1 LLKPVDKAFT
11 MVMTEEIQLLLERVS
26 SLEAQAAENNRRLD
40 AGGFNPGD
48 MDVFWLIF
56 GGVLVFWMQA
66 GFAMLEVGTVHKKN
80 TKNILVKNFFDAS
93 IAALTWWAT
102 GNTLAGGG
110 GDDFTSDGKNG
121 FAGKYAFFYE
131 GHTDLKGHAEASWFF
146 AWTFAGAAATIVS
159 GAVAE
164 RCSFTA
170 YIIYAFVLS
179 GLVYP
184 PVVHMM
190 WANGK
195 FSAWRSL
202 SADDGSGGRLVG
214 DCGVIDFAGSGTV
227 HMVGGVAAFVAAA
240 FTGPRKN
247 RWDPGYV
254 LPYGNPVYQALGV
267 FILWTGWYGF
277 NCASTLAITNGYGAA
292 AAHVAV
298 TTTLAAGTACLSCT
312 LTGYAIKHIIDPG
325 LVNNGVLAGL
335 VSITSPCATCNYW
348 GAFII
353 GLIAGPLFVCASA
366 GVKMLQIDD
375 VVDAVAVHGVCGMWG
390 VIAAA
395 CFATPYYYGM
405 AYYSDRKE
413 DCAGIFYGGDG
424 GSMIAALGCIGTI
437 IAWVGGTMSIMFGT
451 LRALNLHRVSD
462 EIEEAGMDD
471 SKHGGC
477 IPDAFDNYSNKVSP
491 NLGS

>member
-1 LLKPVDKAFT
+1 MSTLAEEVAAL
-11 MVMTEEIQLLLERVS
+11 TEAVAAMADS
-26 SLEAQAAENNRRLD
+26 EATRQSDLNA
-40 AGGFNPGD
+40 
-48 MDVFWLIF
+48 FWLIF

-102 GNTLAGGG
+102 GNSLAGGG
-110 GDDFTSDGKNG
+110 GDTFTTDGSNG
-121 FAGKYAFFYE
+121 FAGKYAFFNE
-131 GHTDLKGHAEASWFF
+131 GHTSLKGFTDASWFF

-170 YIIYAFVLS
+170 YICYAIMLS
-179 GLVYP
+179 GFVYP

-190 WANGK
+190 WGNGK
-195 FSAWRSL
+195 FSAWRAQSGD
-202 SADDGSGGRLVG
+202 DDGAGRLVG

-227 HMVGGVAAFVAAA
+227 HMTGGVAAFVAAA
-240 FTGPRKN
+240 LVGPRIG
-247 RWDPGYV
+247 RWDPAYV

-277 NCASTLAITNGYGAA
+277 NAASTLAITNGYGAA
-292 AAHVAV
+292 AAHVCV
-298 TTTLAAGTACLSCT
+298 TTTIAAGTGCLSAT
-312 LTGYAIKHIIDPG
+312 AVGYATQHIIDPG

-353 GLIAGPLFVCASA
+353 GLFAGPIYVGGSA
-366 GVKMLQIDD
+366 LMKALKIDD
-375 VVDAVAVHGVCGMWG
+375 VVDAVAVHGICGMWG
-390 VIAAA
+390 VIASAL
-395 CFATPYYYGM
+395 FATPFYYGM
-405 AYYSDRKE
+405 SYYADRKD
-413 DCAGIFYGGDG
+413 DCAGLFYGGDG
-424 GSMIAALGCIGTI
+424 GSFIAALGCIGTI
-437 IAWVGGTMSIMFGT
+437 IAWVGGTMAVLFGILKAANL
-451 LRALNLHRVSD
+451 LRVTEDVEN
-462 EIEEAGMDD
+462 AGMDD

-477 IPDAFDNYSNKVSP
+477 IPEATMDYGKTTEEA
-491 NLGS
+491 